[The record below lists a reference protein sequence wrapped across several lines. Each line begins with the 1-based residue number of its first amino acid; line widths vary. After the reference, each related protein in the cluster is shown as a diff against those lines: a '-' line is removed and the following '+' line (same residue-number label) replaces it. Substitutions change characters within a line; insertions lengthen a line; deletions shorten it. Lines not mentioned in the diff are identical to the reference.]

1 MLLNGEV
8 KYLGPHHFF
17 ISSGEVHAFH
27 TFSRYESKMR
37 VMVNAFLFCVSV
49 AMLSYLLV
57 THTGFSGASQ
67 EHYAFA
73 GLFFTFPIPI
83 SLQVRQGISTSPD
96 IRIWKD
102 TTKAALLSKVM
113 GPHSPFL

>member
-1 MLLNGEV
+1 
-8 KYLGPHHFF
+8 
-17 ISSGEVHAFH
+17 
-27 TFSRYESKMR
+27 
-37 VMVNAFLFCVSV
+37 
-49 AMLSYLLV
+49 MLSYLLV

-96 IRIWKD
+96 IRIWERYD
-102 TTKAALLSKVM
+102 QSRTFEQGDGTTFALSLA
-113 GPHSPFL
+113 G

>member
-1 MLLNGEV
+1 
-8 KYLGPHHFF
+8 
-17 ISSGEVHAFH
+17 
-27 TFSRYESKMR
+27 
-37 VMVNAFLFCVSV
+37 
-49 AMLSYLLV
+49 MLSYLLV

-73 GLFFTFPIPI
+73 GLFFTFPI

-96 IRIWKD
+96 IGIWKD